1 MGIVFLVVPVQ
12 NKNNLKPYKKS
23 LKVLS
28 VAYFS
33 FAILFII
40 SILLMSKFE
49 VLTEFFDFIGLVVG
63 YIQALLFTFSL
74 LLLID
79 SRFVT
84 VKKIVHH
91 AIPLILLVLFYG
103 ILSIFCEVPVVTVFS
118 DVIFNLSNPCFF
130 IRILFSFFYLV
141 HISYY
146 VYIFLLVENKCKNDI
161 NNYYSGNQQTI
172 IRTVHYLFFA
182 ATTMGILA
190 FFWIVYPVFW
200 IENVLIGFSCVFYL
214 VFAINYI
221 RYPIIF
227 FDLEPVLT
235 HTSIKNEEESS
246 VSKGDLELPLDW
258 EACKAQIES
267 SKIYLK
273 QGITLE
279 ELALWAGTSRTVLSN
294 SINSRE
300 EKNFNS
306 WINSMRISEAL
317 QMINTQPDMPISQI
331 AELTGYSEP
340 SNFGRQFKLIT
351 GTTPSQYKKNI
362 LVSY

>member
-1 MGIVFLVVPVQ
+1 
-12 NKNNLKPYKKS
+12 
-23 LKVLS
+23 
-28 VAYFS
+28 
-33 FAILFII
+33 
-40 SILLMSKFE
+40 
-49 VLTEFFDFIGLVVG
+49 
-63 YIQALLFTFSL
+63 
-74 LLLID
+74 
-79 SRFVT
+79 
-84 VKKIVHH
+84 
-91 AIPLILLVLFYG
+91 
-103 ILSIFCEVPVVTVFS
+103 
-118 DVIFNLSNPCFF
+118 
-130 IRILFSFFYLV
+130 
-141 HISYY
+141 
-146 VYIFLLVENKCKNDI
+146 
-161 NNYYSGNQQTI
+161 
-172 IRTVHYLFFA
+172 VHYLFFA